1 MYKYTGLIS
10 LNMLYVNK
18 KIFTINKLNFNKT
31 LPVFSYSI
39 ATFFLMDFA
48 FFINDIVST
57 LHFTYLESYIL
68 LGIPFIGRMVTPF
81 VYSYLGRIGVPRLAL
96 ASITSMAIISCLMG
110 YETYFFELFIS
121 RFVIG
126 ILFGLATSASIEVA
140 SITKSRITIGL
151 TMGGW
156 ALGWLLGAVFFIF
169 LKSWELVS
177 IAGIIFVPAVL
188 FSKKHNVISPA
199 LRKFHFDFSFKVFII
214 FLLGFTPSYILEI
227 APSYLGSAA
236 LEESIIAYSIAISA
250 YLLLPY
256 MINRFSLKKTLYP
269 SLIIV
274 AVSGVLFF
282 LTKNIFMAVIF
293 TMIGLGINSLLPI
306 ISRNLNVEPDKIG
319 PSMNFSAISGF
330 ILPVVLTVG
339 YESINSSITI
349 LITTVCFFVFMGIE
363 FGRKS
368 YAKKI
373 YKIKRN

>member
-1 MYKYTGLIS
+1 
-10 LNMLYVNK
+10 MLYSNK
-18 KIFTINKLNFNKT
+18 KIFTINKLNFNKV

-57 LHFTYLESYIL
+57 LHFSYLESYIL
-68 LGIPFIGRMVTPF
+68 LGIPFIGRMLTPF
-81 VYSYLGRIGVPRLAL
+81 IYSSFGRIGVPRLAL
-96 ASITSMAIISCLMG
+96 TSITLMAIISLLMG

-140 SITKSRITIGL
+140 SIAKSRIIIGL

-156 ALGWLLGAVFFIF
+156 AIGWLLGAVFFAL

-177 IAGIIFVPAVL
+177 IAGIIFVPSVI
-188 FSKKHNVISPA
+188 FSRKHNVISPV

-214 FLLGFTPSYILEI
+214 FLLGFTPAYILEI
-227 APSYLGSAA
+227 VPSYLGDIAF
-236 LEESIIAYSIAISA
+236 EESLIAYSVAVFA

-274 AVSGVLFF
+274 AISGVLFF
-282 LTKNIFMAVIF
+282 LTRNILMAVIF
-293 TMIGLGINSLLPI
+293 TAIGLGINSLLPI

-319 PSMNFSAISGF
+319 PSMNFSAVSGF
-330 ILPVVLTVG
+330 ILPVVLTIG
-339 YESINSSITI
+339 YESINSLTTI
-349 LITTVCFFVFMGIE
+349 LIATVFFFIFMQIE
-363 FGRKS
+363 FGKKS
-368 YAKKI
+368 FAKRIKI
-373 YKIKRN
+373 NKN

>member
-1 MYKYTGLIS
+1 MYANKNIIS
-10 LNMLYVNK
+10 
-18 KIFTINKLNFNKT
+18 NKLNFNKI

-68 LGIPFIGRMVTPF
+68 LGIPFVGRMVTPF
-81 VYSYLGRIGVPRLAL
+81 VYSSFGRIGVPRLAL
-96 ASITSMAIISCLMG
+96 TSITLMAIISLLMG
-110 YETYFFELFIS
+110 YETYFFELLIS

-126 ILFGLATSASIEVA
+126 ILFGLATSAAIEVA
-140 SITKSRITIGL
+140 SITRSRVIVGL

-156 ALGWLLGAVFFIF
+156 AIGWLLGAIFFAL

-177 IAGIIFVPAVL
+177 IAGIIFVPAIL

-214 FLLGFTPSYILEI
+214 FLLGFTPAYILEI
-227 APSYLGSAA
+227 VPSYLGSASFK
-236 LEESIIAYSIAISA
+236 ESVIAYSVAVFA

-256 MINRFSLKKTLYP
+256 MLTRFSLKKTLYP
-269 SLIIV
+269 SLVIV
-274 AVSGVLFF
+274 AISGILFF
-282 LTKNIFMAVIF
+282 LTKDILLAVIF
-293 TMIGLGINSLLPI
+293 TMVGLGINSLLPI

-330 ILPVVLTVG
+330 ILPVVLTIG
-339 YESINSSITI
+339 YESLNSLVTI
-349 LITTVCFFVFMGIE
+349 AIAMVLFFVFMHIE
-363 FGRKS
+363 FSNRS
-368 YAKKI
+368 YAKRI
-373 YKIKRN
+373 YIINKN